1 MGHNVEF
8 WQENLEKACVAAAKC
23 ARIKVIWKVR
33 HNAKSSHVRFWCLA
47 LRAAGRLHL
56 QSNSLAP
63 FFNLSELQKESG
75 LTREHILLIVRQIAK
90 TGQTLIIE
98 GGLDT
103 EAERTEIRNILREA
117 GYNPALIWVQA
128 DATTIRNRLR
138 AKLRS
143 TAKAKAEYD
152 AKIDVMEAPG
162 EAESPIVLSGKHTYA
177 TQLKHVLTQ
186 LAM

>member
-1 MGHNVEF
+1 MEGNT
-8 WQENLEKACVAAAKC
+8 Q
-23 ARIKVIWKVR
+23 RTIQPR
-33 HNAKSSHVRFWCLA
+33 A
-47 LRAAGRLHL
+47 LLVFGAPCSGKTTFAE
-56 QSNSLAP
+56 QFSTQFKAP

-103 EAERTEIRNILREA
+103 EAERAEIRNILREA

-152 AKIDVMEAPG
+152 AKIDVMEAPS
-162 EAESPIVLSGKHTYA
+162 EAETPIVLSGKHTYA

-186 LAM
+186 LAL

>member
-1 MGHNVEF
+1 MEGNT
-8 WQENLEKACVAAAKC
+8 Q
-23 ARIKVIWKVR
+23 RKVQPR
-33 HNAKSSHVRFWCLA
+33 A
-47 LRAAGRLHL
+47 LLVFGAPCSGKTTFAE
-56 QSNSLAP
+56 QFSTQFKAP

-103 EAERTEIRNILREA
+103 EAERAEIRNILREA

-152 AKIDVMEAPG
+152 AKIDVMEAPS
-162 EAESPIVLSGKHTYA
+162 ETETPIVLSGKHTYA

-186 LAM
+186 LAL

>member
-1 MGHNVEF
+1 MEG
-8 WQENLEKACVAAAKC
+8 KAQ
-23 ARIKVIWKVR
+23 RKVQPR
-33 HNAKSSHVRFWCLA
+33 A
-47 LRAAGRLHL
+47 LLVFGAPCSGKTTFAE
-56 QSNSLAP
+56 QFSTQFKAP

-138 AKLRS
+138 SKLRS

-152 AKIDVMEAPG
+152 AKIDVMEAPSES
-162 EAESPIVLSGKHTYA
+162 EAPIVLSGKHTYA

-186 LAM
+186 LAI

>member
-1 MGHNVEF
+1 MEG
-8 WQENLEKACVAAAKC
+8 KAQH
-23 ARIKVIWKVR
+23 KVQPR
-33 HNAKSSHVRFWCLA
+33 A
-47 LRAAGRLHL
+47 LLVFGAPCSGKTTFAE
-56 QSNSLAP
+56 QFSTQFKAP

-103 EAERTEIRNILREA
+103 EAERAEIRNILREA

-152 AKIDVMEAPG
+152 AKIDVMEAPS
-162 EAESPIVLSGKHTYA
+162 ETETPIVLSGKHTYA

-186 LAM
+186 LAL